1 MSVTRSLFYWSG
13 RREAIPFGRAYSR
26 GHSTSGVGGGG
37 VGGLS
42 PNSILENGVS
52 SNIIWC
58 LYFEA
63 NYQLL
68 PWVHVVFSPAELT
81 SLCGMEYGMSSIHDH
96 LLQR

>member
-1 MSVTRSLFYWSG
+1 M
-13 RREAIPFGRAYSR
+13 
-26 GHSTSGVGGGG
+26 HSTSGVGGGG
-37 VGGLS
+37 GGVS

-68 PWVHVVFSPAELT
+68 PWVHVVVSPAELT
-81 SLCGMEYGMSSIHDH
+81 SLCGVEYGMSSIHDH

>member
-1 MSVTRSLFYWSG
+1 MGW
-13 RREAIPFGRAYSR
+13 
-26 GHSTSGVGGGG
+26 G

-58 LYFEA
+58 LYSEA

-68 PWVHVVFSPAELT
+68 PWVHVVVFSPCRVDFSLWSGVWDVLT
-81 SLCGMEYGMSSIHDH
+81 TFSKGEEGVVDRGVAWRGNVLMHNGHHMW
-96 LLQR
+96 

>member
-1 MSVTRSLFYWSG
+1 MGWG
-13 RREAIPFGRAYSR
+13 E
-26 GHSTSGVGGGG
+26 GGG
-37 VGGLS
+37 VLS

-68 PWVHVVFSPAELT
+68 PWVHVVVVFPCRVDFSLW
-81 SLCGMEYGMSSIHDH
+81 SGVLDVINS
-96 LLQR
+96 